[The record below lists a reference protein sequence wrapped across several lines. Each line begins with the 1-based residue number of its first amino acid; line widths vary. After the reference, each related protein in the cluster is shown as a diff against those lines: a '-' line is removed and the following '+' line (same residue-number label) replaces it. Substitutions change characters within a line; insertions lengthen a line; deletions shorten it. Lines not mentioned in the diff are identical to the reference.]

1 MMADHPAPCVR
12 QKLDGDCELERLADQ
27 YHATETPYPHRAV
40 TRGQDD
46 SSPIIL
52 VDHAACILCD
62 RCVRACAEL
71 RDNFVIARQG
81 KGYNAGIAF
90 DLGKPMGSSSCVSCV
105 ECMYS
110 CPTGAL
116 TNKVSVDHAFEV
128 GTPCETHELLAL
140 PIFEHISGNFLNFNK
155 GAVVKRRFK
164 QGEYFFHEGE
174 GSSAAFYLLEGI
186 VDIYISAQLAH
197 VHTEAAG
204 KGRRMT
210 STLVDKHQHGHH
222 EEHLQRTYIPVD
234 SGVELSVDQPEK
246 QLHPGALF
254 GEMSCLNA
262 YPHSTTARAATDCV
276 VLEMRRNVVDMLRRS
291 KTFREKIDEDY
302 LTHTFENHLR
312 SSHVFAPLAK
322 HFIQALRPKLRL
334 LRYAPGEVIY
344 KQGELAD
351 GFYLVRRGFV
361 KVTESYPG
369 GDLVLA
375 YLPAGSHFGE
385 MSLLSDGKHMA
396 TCSALDH
403 VDLVRID
410 GDDFKEMLNIY
421 PAVREDL
428 KKIREERIRENR
440 RRFTEY
446 SDVHVDEFL
455 RQGLMEATNLL
466 VLDLDKCTRCDQC
479 VKACADAH
487 DGVTRLVR
495 DGLRVENFLVATS
508 CRHCQDPLCMV
519 CPVGAIRRR
528 PG

>member
-62 RCVRACAEL
+62 RCVRACADL

-90 DLGKPMGSSSCVSCV
+90 DLGKPMGSSSCVSCG

-140 PIFEHISGNFLNFNK
+140 PIFEHVSGNFLNFNK
-155 GAVVKRRFK
+155 G
-164 QGEYFFHEGE
+164 
-174 GSSAAFYLLEGI
+174 
-186 VDIYISAQLAH
+186 
-197 VHTEAAG
+197 AG

-210 STLVDKHQHGHH
+210 STLVDKHKHRHH
-222 EEHLQRTYIPVD
+222 EEHLQRTYVPVD
-234 SGVELSVDQPEK
+234 SGVELSLDQPEK

-262 YPHSTTARAATDCV
+262 YPHSSTARAATDCV